1 MLMKIAQNEQK
12 IIAAKTFTCSY
23 DQKEDRLRLAL
34 NYQDPVAR
42 VDLWITR
49 SFLLR
54 LLPLLSKFGSTQ
66 TEMSITTGEENAN
79 KPYNAPTTP
88 TDESMLLLTQKE
100 PILLEQVDFERSGGV
115 VNIVFSSPLTD
126 KYIASLRAQE
136 IDALANLLIKTAPT
150 YDWGIGPWW
159 QSL

>member
-1 MLMKIAQNEQK
+1 MKSTKKEQK
-12 IIAAKTFTCSY
+12 IVAAKTFTCSY
-23 DQKEDRLRLAL
+23 DQKEDRIRLAL
-34 NYQDPVAR
+34 NYQDPITR

-54 LLPLLSKFGSTQ
+54 LLPLFSKFGSTQ
-66 TEMSITTGEENAN
+66 TEMSITTDEEKTDRPQNT
-79 KPYNAPTTP
+79 PTTP

-100 PILLEQVDFERSGGV
+100 PILLEQVDFERGNGV
-115 VNIVFSSPLTD
+115 VNVIFSSPLTD
-126 KYIASLRAQE
+126 KYVSSLRAQE